1 MKRLSIILAYVLLS
15 FAVVVASFSL
25 LALTSSTAYAHGSQD
40 SDSDYDSDSDS
51 DNGVIE
57 GGKSVNETRN
67 AKPDGEVR
75 VDNLAGSVKVR
86 GWDKNEVRVTGTLGD
101 LVEKLEITSDD
112 SGISIRVILPHHV
125 NGGDCGE
132 CADLEI
138 EVPAASRLEVS
149 TVSADIEAKDL
160 TGSEQLGTVSGSL
173 ILDYAATRVD
183 VRSVS
188 GDVTVA
194 GSAKNAHVTATSV
207 SGTVRVTGM
216 DGALHAESVSGD
228 VKAGNNRL
236 TGLEMSSTS
245 GNLTYQGGVLK
256 GGDYEF
262 HNVSGDVVLNFG
274 ASPSAHFDVSSFSGD
289 IDNSFGPRATR
300 VSKYSPGME
309 LHFTSGSGDAMV
321 SARSLSGD
329 IHINN

>member
-25 LALTSSTAYAHGSQD
+25 LALTSSTAYAHE
-40 SDSDYDSDSDS
+40 
-51 DNGVIE
+51 DNNDDR
-57 GGKSVNETRN
+57 SVNETRT

-75 VDNLAGSVKVR
+75 VDNLAGSVKIH

-101 LVEKLEITSDD
+101 QVERLEITNDD
-112 SGISIRVILPHHV
+112 SGISIRVVLPHNEHSD
-125 NGGDCGE
+125 DCGE
-132 CADLEI
+132 CADLDI

-149 TVSADIEAKDL
+149 TVSADIQAKGL
-160 TGSEQLGTVSGSL
+160 TGSEQLGTVSGTL
-173 ILDYAATRVD
+173 VLDSAAARAD

-194 GSAKNAHVTATSV
+194 GSGKNAHVTATSV
-207 SGTVRVTGM
+207 SGEVRVTGI

-228 VKAGNNRL
+228 VKVGDNHL

-245 GNLTYQGGVLK
+245 GNLTFEGGLQK
-256 GGDYEF
+256 GADYEF
-262 HNVSGDVVLNFG
+262 HNVSGDLDLNFG
-274 ASPSAHFDVSSFSGD
+274 ASPSAHFDISSFSCD
-289 IDNSFGPRATR
+289 IDNSFGPKATR

-309 LHFTSGSGDAMV
+309 LHFTNGSGDAQV
-321 SARSLSGD
+321 NVRSLSGE
-329 IHINN
+329 IHIND